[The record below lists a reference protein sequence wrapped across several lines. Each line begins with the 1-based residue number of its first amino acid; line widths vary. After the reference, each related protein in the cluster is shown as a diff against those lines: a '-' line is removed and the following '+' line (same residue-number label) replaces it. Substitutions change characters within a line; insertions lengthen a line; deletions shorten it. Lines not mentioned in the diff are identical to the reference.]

1 MSNSEKLIF
10 CFAPGKEN
18 MIISRDNIILESFK
32 NSTSITNKDIKD
44 YLISKQVKSSQL
56 NTIKD
61 YLKSNYIKFGNQY
74 FKEILF
80 KTNLTPTDTLTPEI
94 SERIDKEFDSLLN
107 EFRNPVYILYSG
119 EKESLIS
126 LIELKYYNN
135 KNYFKTHFNN
145 INDLVIEYYYKK
157 DKLKFVTDTK
167 EKKLSELNQKLKKIE
182 KNICNL
188 NIHLKESLD
197 SEKYLNYGNYI
208 LANLGDIKQNMDYL
222 EILEED
228 SIEKI
233 KLDNTIS
240 PSKNAQKYF
249 KKYKK
254 QKESADLLKLKI
266 GKFEKEKIK
275 VQEEINNLK
284 NMSDFKEIKNI
295 SKSNIKEKDND
306 ETSKFRKFV
315 LSDDYQ
321 VWVGKDSKSN
331 DLLTMHYSAPNDL
344 WFHIRGT
351 SGSHTVLKTGN
362 KTENLDK
369 NIIETAASICAYYSK
384 ARNAGNVPVAF
395 CQRKYVKKKK
405 GFKEGSVVMEREK
418 VVFVK
423 PKLPEGFESD

>member
-1 MSNSEKLIF
+1 MSSGEKLVF

-18 MIISRDNIILESFK
+18 MIISRENKILESFK
-32 NSTSITNKDIKD
+32 NSTGIINKDIND
-44 YLISKQVKSSQL
+44 YLISKQVKSALL

-61 YLKSNYIKFGNQY
+61 YLKANYIKLGNQY
-74 FKEILF
+74 FNEILF
-80 KTNLTPTDTLTPEI
+80 RTNLTPADILTQEI
-94 SERIDKEFDSLLN
+94 SERIDKEFESLLN
-107 EFRNPVYILYSG
+107 EFRNPAHILYSG

-126 LIELKYYNN
+126 LAELKYYNN
-135 KNYFKTHFNN
+135 KDYSKTHFNN
-145 INDLVIEYYYKK
+145 INDLVIEYYYNK

-167 EKKLSELNQKLKKIE
+167 DKKLSELNQKLKKIE
-182 KNICNL
+182 KNISNL

-208 LANLGDIKQNMDYL
+208 LANIGEVKQGMDYL

-240 PSKNAQKYF
+240 ASKNAQKYF

-266 GKFEKEKIK
+266 GKFEKEKLK
-275 VQEEINNLK
+275 VLEEINNLK

-295 SKSNIKEKDND
+295 SKSNIREKDLD

-315 LSDDYQ
+315 LSEDYQ

-369 NIIETAASICAYYSK
+369 KIIDTAASICAYYSK

-405 GFKEGSVVMEREK
+405 GFNEGSVVMEREK

-423 PKLPEGFESD
+423 PKLPEGFETN

>member
-1 MSNSEKLIF
+1 
-10 CFAPGKEN
+10 
-18 MIISRDNIILESFK
+18 MIIKFLSLLKIQ
-32 NSTSITNKDIKD
+32 TSITNKDIKD

-74 FKEILF
+74 FNEILF

-126 LIELKYYNN
+126 LAELKYYNS
-135 KNYFKTHFNN
+135 KDYFKTHFNN
-145 INDLVIEYYYKK
+145 INDLVIEYYYNK
-157 DKLKFVTDTK
+157 DKQKFVTDTK
-167 EKKLSELNQKLKKIE
+167 DKKLSELNQKLKKIE
-182 KNICNL
+182 KNISNL

-208 LANLGDIKQNMDYL
+208 LANIGEIKQGMDYL

-275 VQEEINNLK
+275 VLEEINNLK

-295 SKSNIKEKDND
+295 SKSNINEKD
-306 ETSKFRKFV
+306 
-315 LSDDYQ
+315 
-321 VWVGKDSKSN
+321 
-331 DLLTMHYSAPNDL
+331 
-344 WFHIRGT
+344 IR
-351 SGSHTVLKTGN
+351 
-362 KTENLDK
+362 
-369 NIIETAASICAYYSK
+369 
-384 ARNAGNVPVAF
+384 
-395 CQRKYVKKKK
+395 
-405 GFKEGSVVMEREK
+405 
-418 VVFVK
+418 
-423 PKLPEGFESD
+423 